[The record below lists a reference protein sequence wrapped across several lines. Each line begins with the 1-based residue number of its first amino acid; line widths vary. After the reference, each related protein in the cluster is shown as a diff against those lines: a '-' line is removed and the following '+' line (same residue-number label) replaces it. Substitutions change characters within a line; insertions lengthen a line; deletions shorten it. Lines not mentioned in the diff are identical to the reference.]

1 MRARLAWCAALAFV
15 GIGLFACYLLQAR
28 TYAVTSDG
36 AANALQAWGML
47 HGHLLLHGWWLSDV
61 SFYTTELPEYVLVEA
76 IAGLRPEVV
85 DISAALTYTFLVL
98 LVAMVG
104 RGHARGREG
113 VLRALLAGGIMA
125 APGLGYGTYAVLSA
139 PDHTGTGVPIMVIL
153 LLLDRLD
160 PPDRPRACW
169 YLPPLLMVLL
179 VWVQVADTLATLA
192 AAIPIALVGAIRAGR
207 YLLRRGSG
215 PAKRVWQDLLLSA
228 AAVASIPLAAV
239 TLGVLRAS
247 GGFYLHPLPG
257 PLLASP
263 AAWPGQAR
271 MLGQCVLTLFGA
283 DVIGQPLGV
292 NYGLMLLH
300 MAGVAVVALAL
311 LAGIGRFF
319 SRMDRISQIL
329 VLSVIGVLG
338 AAEFSTQMTNIFSVR
353 EIATVLPVAA
363 ALAGRVVGGASLG
376 RASLGRARL
385 GRARLG
391 RVLTAA
397 LGVGLAG
404 YLAALGYAA
413 AQPAAPAENQALA
426 DWLRAHGLV
435 EGLAGYW
442 QADSVTLD
450 SGGKVVIAPIF
461 GASPYRWESES
472 SWYDPAVSH
481 PDFVV
486 TVSSPPD
493 EEMFARPV
501 VIHRVFGRPAQVYRY
516 GRYTIMVW
524 KKNLLT
530 DLGTPPPLPP
540 AATIAA
546 RATST
551 GIDGAID
558 AAPDGQSGHAPGW
571 MAPFISLRVRPLTPD
586 RRSP

>member
-1 MRARLAWCAALAFV
+1 
-15 GIGLFACYLLQAR
+15 
-28 TYAVTSDG
+28 
-36 AANALQAWGML
+36 ML
-47 HGHLLLHGWWLSDV
+47 HGNVLVHGWWLSDV

-85 DISAALTYTFLVL
+85 DISAALTYTLLVL

-104 RGHARGREG
+104 RGQARGREG
-113 VLRALLAGGIMA
+113 VLRAVAAGGIMA
-125 APGLGYGTYAVLSA
+125 APSLGYGTYAVLSA

-160 PPDRPRACW
+160 PPDGPERPQVRW

-179 VWVQVADTLATLA
+179 VWVQVADTLATFA
-192 AAIPIALVGAIRAGR
+192 AAIPIALVGAMRAGR
-207 YLLRRGSG
+207 YLLRRGPGS
-215 PAKRVWQDLLLSA
+215 ATRVWQDLLLSA

-239 TLGVLRAS
+239 TLGILRAS

-283 DVIGQPLGV
+283 DVIGQPAGV

-300 MAGVAVVALAL
+300 MAGVAVAAAAL

-319 SRMDRISQIL
+319 GRMDRISQIL
-329 VLSVIGVLG
+329 VVSVIVVLG

-353 EIATVLPVAA
+353 EIATVLPAAA
-363 ALAGRVVGGASLG
+363 ALAGRALGGS
-376 RASLGRARL
+376 RAGRARP
-385 GRARLG
+385 G

-461 GASPYRWESES
+461 GASPYQWESES

-486 TVSSPPD
+486 TVSGPAD
-493 EEMFARPV
+493 EEIFARPV
-501 VIHRVFGRPAQVYRY
+501 VIHRVFGRPDQVYRY

-540 AATIAA
+540 AAALNLPGPPAA
-546 RATST
+546 ALNLPGPPAAATRFAGSC
-551 GIDGAID
+551 GYFPPCGNF
-558 AAPDGQSGHAPGW
+558 SG
-571 MAPFISLRVRPLTPD
+571 R
-586 RRSP
+586 